1 MAEFWAVVS
10 VKLFKDCCFL
20 VNTLT
25 CVTITYT
32 CDCGIY
38 VVIVSKRKNGCCL
51 LNACY
56 ISLSRSFKAAFI
68 QFLIPERKTTELPV
82 LSGPGVGVS
91 EVSNAN
97 VGPGR
102 NPDNCR
108 RWFSPVSR
116 SFLQSYSKVRNW
128 SPIAGL
134 KASAEYRN
142 AKDPSTPRAVR
153 AGCTGLSISTFLVP
167 VTHHSAGTVLQPC
180 LYCYRIKSVRLS
192 GAAPSVLNRLCWTIP
207 HKAL

>member
-134 KASAEYRN
+134 KAFQWHSERKRSELPENCGEADN
-142 AKDPSTPRAVR
+142 T
-153 AGCTGLSISTFLVP
+153 LLFLN
-167 VTHHSAGTVLQPC
+167 T
-180 LYCYRIKSVRLS
+180 
-192 GAAPSVLNRLCWTIP
+192 
-207 HKAL
+207 HKARPWNHRHPWAVP